1 MVSDKDREVL
11 SQKTRTKASL
21 AGLDAESTKMHF
33 CAQVLDTVEPHD
45 QLDSLGSS
53 SSPEESRE
61 RLALSSITDHGEK
74 PSKGQTPRLPDF
86 SAWLLSD
93 YSPTLEEIEE
103 FLREKMEQVKE
114 GLLEQISS
122 SEESTPPSGAP
133 PKSTEVSPALS
144 APVSLN
150 TSPNAAPALGHAS
163 TPLVL
168 RLQPLRTA
176 RLSLKPESQ
185 PSSGVRQVAY
195 LMFGVRGE
203 GSPTKA
209 LTPTPPANPV
219 SPQNGTCSQNQK
231 YVKIAP
237 SPIAVKEVVE
247 SSTISVK
254 AATVQA
260 GQVPS
265 ASPRTHKCPHP
276 GCVKMYT
283 KSSHLKAHFRRHT
296 GEKPYICVWPG
307 CGWRFSRSDE
317 LSRHRR
323 SHSGMKPHKCPLC
336 HKSFARSDHL
346 SKHTKVHR
354 NERSGR
360 MIQASC

>member
-1 MVSDKDREVL
+1 
-11 SQKTRTKASL
+11 
-21 AGLDAESTKMHF
+21 MHF
-33 CAQVLDTVEPHD
+33 CAQVLDTVESND

-53 SSPEESRE
+53 SSPVESRE

-114 GLLEQISS
+114 GLLEPWHPLQISS

-163 TPLVL
+163 PPLVL

-195 LMFGVRGE
+195 LMF
-203 GSPTKA
+203 
-209 LTPTPPANPV
+209 
-219 SPQNGTCSQNQK
+219 
-231 YVKIAP
+231 
-237 SPIAVKEVVE
+237 VKEVVE